1 MNSFKPV
8 LTDIFQVIPLDMLE
22 QLDASDRVDTK
33 AINWGV
39 DRVVT
44 LSNRDT
50 TVKEQWNGTCTSFA
64 TIAAIENQLGG
75 TFQLSER
82 SLWDF
87 YGLYSTKEA
96 IDAAKIHYILEE
108 KYWPQSEPRFD
119 TRYKNKGR
127 FKLRNVAYLASNYL
141 NVLKAIDNGNA
152 CVVALTTPADLFSGM
167 AQVEATS
174 KLYNNSGHAIC
185 VSGYKV
191 ENGKG
196 YFLVKNSWGT
206 DNGDNGYQYIAFEL
220 YNNQGYVLF
229 WEIITIE
236 DRGEQPD
243 LQTAELEYALM
254 NNDVE
259 VRSMLKRLTPIR
271 MIMPEQYNEEL
282 TGNEER

>member
-1 MNSFKPV
+1 MKNFKPA
-8 LTDIFQVIPLDMLE
+8 LTDIFQVIPIEMLE

-33 AINWGV
+33 AMNWGV
-39 DRVVT
+39 DRTVT

-64 TIAAIENQLGG
+64 TIAAIENRLGG

-87 YGLYSTKEA
+87 YGVYSTQEA
-96 IDAAKIHYILEE
+96 IGAAKLHYIVEE
-108 KYWPQSEPRFD
+108 KYWPQTEPRFD

-127 FKLRNVAYLASNYL
+127 FKLRTANYIANNYL
-141 NVLKAIDNGNA
+141 NVLRAIDNGNA
-152 CVVALTTPADLFSGM
+152 CVVALTTPVDLFNGM
-167 AQVEATS
+167 AQVEVTS

-206 DNGDNGYQYIAFEL
+206 DNGNNGYQYVAFEL
-220 YNNQGYVLF
+220 YDNQGYALF
-229 WEIITIE
+229 WEIATVE

-243 LQTAELEYALM
+243 LQMAEMEYALID
-254 NNDVE
+254 NNIE
-259 VRSMLKRLTPIR
+259 VRNMFKRLTPSK
-271 MIMPEQYNEEL
+271 MIMPEEHHE
-282 TGNEER
+282 